1 MCEDFAT
8 MENKTM
14 TAVLLSLMA
23 VAGLAA
29 TDAYAQSNSQRIAA
43 IDARTS
49 DIEDTADDIS
59 DSVGS
64 LTTMVTAVQT
74 ALANLAAAI
83 QDMTDSISGVQSS
96 VDGMAGDIYQISS
109 KISDMDSAAAGI
121 AALDD
126 RMAGMEGQLATLQ
139 VSVDEIDAGGDATTA
154 RDLADINSRLAGVD
168 SRLAGMDSRLATT
181 NSHISEALARLSNI
195 EAALQITNQK
205 IDRPT
210 VVAPPPPTN
219 ALRDGETELD
229 VNTHHYLRHGDAT
242 TDRGPAYYELAMAFS
257 CNKNVFLD
265 TVDLVPVLNIGDRL
279 DHVGVSSDND
289 PNDDGNTLPDAGDG
303 KPVAATNN
311 NYVNVDGRYLYNNAF
326 HTGANTFA
334 ELDVPLQFN
343 NKLLRA
349 GETLRFTSVL
359 YDGLFRTV
367 VDDPSIQYL
376 GQLYPY
382 GETSGS
388 ENRTKFTQLV
398 DGSTRD
404 ANTPLYEINVEWV
417 APEAGAICS
426 LNFAG
431 AGTAP
436 GLTVTQTLTYGVT
449 ADKADADNALKDYRD
464 TMDCSGDPIEI
475 REIAAGTTDTWRLAN
490 FAEVVLTVGSVEHT
504 IKFDN
509 TVDIP
514 VLANQGDVLPLYV
527 GYEDLVISG
536 SMAVENLL
544 LSIKYDTIP
553 DASCVAVPYELY
565 R

>member
-1 MCEDFAT
+1 MYADFAI

-14 TAVLLSLMA
+14 IAVLLSLTA
-23 VAGLAA
+23 AAGLAA
-29 TDAYAQSNSQRIAA
+29 TDAYAQSNSERIAA

-64 LTTMVTAVQT
+64 LATVMTAVQT
-74 ALANLAAAI
+74 ALADLAAAI
-83 QDMTDSISGVQSS
+83 QSIAFSMSDVQTS
-96 VDGMAGDIYQISS
+96 VDGMAGDISAINS
-109 KISDMDSAAAGI
+109 KISDVDSAMAGI
-121 AALDD
+121 AAIDD

-154 RDLADINSRLAGVD
+154 RDLADINSRLAGMD

-181 NSHISEALARLSNI
+181 NQHISEALARLSNI

-205 IDRPT
+205 IDQPT
-210 VVAPPPPTN
+210 VIATPPPTT
-219 ALRDGETELD
+219 ALRDGETELN

-242 TDRGPAYYELAMAFS
+242 TDRGPHYYELDMAFS

-311 NYVNVDGRYLYNNAF
+311 NYVKVDGRDLYNNAF

-367 VDDPSIQYL
+367 VDTPSTQYL

-388 ENRTKFTQLV
+388 ENRTKFMQLI
-398 DGSTRD
+398 DSSTRD
-404 ANTPLYEINVEWV
+404 VNTALYEINVDWV
-417 APEAGAICS
+417 ASETGVTCS
-426 LNFAG
+426 LNFGG

-436 GLTVTQTLTYGVT
+436 GLTTSQTLTYGVT
-449 ADKADADNALKDYRD
+449 ADKADVDNALKDYKD
-464 TMDCSGDPIEI
+464 TIDCSGDPVEI
-475 REIAAGTTDTWRLAN
+475 IQITAGTTDTWQLAN
-490 FAEVVLTVGSVEHT
+490 FAEVVLTVGSDEYT
-504 IKFDN
+504 LKFDN

-536 SMAVENLL
+536 TMAVENLL

-553 DASCVAVPYELY
+553 DASCKAVPEPTYQ
-565 R
+565 